1 MSSLFPPDSA
11 IRRIGSESVLM
22 LGGGRALLLQM
33 GNPVVASAVRN
44 HSAYATEPWRRLART
59 MTALYTIVLGTRA
72 DAERVGAVTRAVHAQ
87 VPGAEDPNAQLWV
100 HATLVDT
107 GLTMYET
114 FVGRLAE
121 RDREAFYDEMKI
133 VAEVFGV
140 PPEALPPTY
149 RAFADYRREAIA
161 GLRVGDDAL
170 VVARTVLSPPV
181 PAALRPFLRSLQ
193 LVTVGLLP
201 PSLRVQYGLRWTPVH
216 RAVLALQARSVRAV
230 LPAAPALLRV
240 LEPNRTLPMRL
251 LAAFAR

>member
-1 MSSLFPPDSA
+1 
-11 IRRIGSESVLM
+11 M
-22 LGGGRALLLQM
+22 LGGGRALLLQV

-44 HSAYATEPWRRLART
+44 HSAYATDPWRRLART

-72 DAERVGAVTRAVHAQ
+72 DAERAGAVTRAVHAQ
-87 VPGAEDPNAQLWV
+87 VPGADDPNAQLWV

-121 RDREAFYDEMKI
+121 RDREAFYDEMKV
-133 VAEVFGV
+133 VARVFGV
-140 PPEALPPTY
+140 PPDVLPPTY

-161 GLRVGDDAL
+161 GLCVGDDAL
-170 VVARTVLSPPV
+170 AVARTVLAPPV

-201 PSLRVQYGLRWTPVH
+201 PSLRAQYGLPWTPIH
-216 RAVLALQARSVRAV
+216 RAGLALQARSVRTL
-230 LPAAPALLRV
+230 LPATPALLR
-240 LEPNRTLPMRL
+240 
-251 LAAFAR
+251 

>member
-1 MSSLFPPDSA
+1 VSSLFPPDSA

-22 LGGGRALLLQM
+22 LGGGRALLLQV

-72 DAERVGAVTRAVHAQ
+72 DAERAGAVTRAVHAQ
-87 VPGAEDPNAQLWV
+87 VPGAADPNAQLWV

-133 VAEVFGV
+133 VARVFGV
-140 PPEALPPTY
+140 PPEVLPPTY

-170 VVARTVLSPPV
+170 AVARTVLAPPV
-181 PAALRPFLRSLQ
+181 PTALRPFLRSLQ

-216 RAVLALQARSVRAV
+216 RAGLALQAHSVRTL
-230 LPAAPALLRV
+230 LPATPALLRE